1 MKRRIDK
8 GRLASELAGL
18 SHLDRP
24 ALVKRWRQVCDCE
37 PPFNISRS
45 LLLQALAYRMQ
56 EKALGGLKPATKR
69 LLKKITQEHATGRQ
83 VAIPAHTIR
92 PGTRLLREW
101 HGTTYEV
108 SVTEDGV
115 QFQGKRYRSLSEVAY
130 SITGVKWSG
139 PLFFG
144 LKKGAT

>member
-1 MKRRIDK
+1 MKRRIDA
-8 GRLASELAGL
+8 GRLASELACL

-24 ALVKRWRQVCDCE
+24 ALVKRWQQVCECE
-37 PPFNISRS
+37 PPVNISRS

-56 EKALGGLKPATKR
+56 EQALGGLKPATKR
-69 LLKKITQEHATGRQ
+69 LLQKITEEHAAGRQ

-101 HGTTYEV
+101 HGITYEV

-115 QFQGKRYRSLSEVAY
+115 QFQGKRYRSLSEVAHT
-130 SITGVKWSG
+130 ITGVKWSG

-144 LKKGAT
+144 LKKAAT